1 MVATGVA
8 LNMKLLEGKKGRR
21 GLLARLGLA
30 FDDPAIEARFVDHY
44 VTKSLPVT
52 RLFLFVG
59 AISYY
64 GFFISDKIMDPVGGE
79 IAHMIRGFAV
89 APVFALAALLLS
101 TKIGKR
107 YQEILIVMI
116 YMLAQLGLTL
126 VYGVIAHGYD
136 YAAMGFVILL
146 MAANAAFAL
155 RTPYIV
161 LISAFALVT
170 TIIGH
175 LLADNARPQ
184 WIIINILA
192 MLTSITFSS
201 VAAHLRERAARRQ
214 FVTEEALNTARARVN
229 DLLHSMLPS
238 YVVQRIQ
245 SGETGIADSLG
256 EVAVIFANVG
266 NVADPNQGIGEAQ
279 LLRGLNQLF
288 SDFDREAERYGIDK
302 IKTIG
307 GSYMAVSGLAGQRAG
322 EDHVENAADF
332 ALALQ
337 AIVARVIEDTGYPV
351 KLRIGMHVGPV
362 VAGVIGVQ
370 RPVFDCWGES
380 VNLAARLE
388 SKAPLREILVSEST
402 YWRLKQKF
410 DVAFFADITLKG
422 IGRTK
427 SYCLK
432 RRHPGAS
439 EPRME
444 PIEMSIHG

>member
-1 MVATGVA
+1 MNMGVA
-8 LNMKLLEGKKGRR
+8 NTMDIKAEIKPRR
-21 GLLARLGLA
+21 AWLARLGLA
-30 FDDPAIEARFVDHY
+30 FEDPEIEARFVAYY

-52 RLFLFVG
+52 RLFLVVG

-79 IAHMIRGFAV
+79 IAHMVRGFAV
-89 APVFALAALLLS
+89 APVFALAALMLS
-101 TKIGKR
+101 TNLGRR
-107 YQEILIVMI
+107 YQELLITLI
-116 YMLAQLGLTL
+116 YMVAQLGLTL
-126 VYGVIAHGYD
+126 VYAVIAHGYD
-136 YAAMGFVILL
+136 YAAMAFVILL

-155 RTPYIV
+155 RTLYII

-201 VAAHLRERAARRQ
+201 VAAHLRERAARKQ
-214 FVTEEALNTARARVN
+214 FLTEEALSIARARVN

-266 NVADPNQGIGEAQ
+266 NVADPTQGIGEAQ
-279 LLRGLNQLF
+279 LLRGLNKLF
-288 SDFDREAERYGIDK
+288 SDFDREAARHGIDK

-337 AIVARVIEDTGYPV
+337 AIVARVIEETGYPV

-432 RRHPGAS
+432 GRHTKIPEAAADL
-439 EPRME
+439 P
-444 PIEMSIHG
+444 EMTIHG

>member
-1 MVATGVA
+1 MGIAETVDTADA
-8 LNMKLLEGKKGRR
+8 SKPRR
-21 GLLARLGLA
+21 ALLARIGLV
-30 FDDPAIEARFVDHY
+30 FDDPEAEARFFDY
-44 VTKSLPVT
+44 YIAKSLPVT
-52 RLFLFVG
+52 RLFLIVG

-79 IAHMIRGFAV
+79 TAHMIRGLII
-89 APVFALAALLLS
+89 APIFALAALLLA
-101 TKIGKR
+101 TRFGQR
-107 YQEILIVMI
+107 NQELLITFI
-116 YMLAQLGLTL
+116 YMVAQFGLTC

-146 MAANAAFAL
+146 MATNAAFAL
-155 RTPYIV
+155 RTPYIIF
-161 LISAFALVT
+161 ISLFAMVT

-192 MLTSITFSS
+192 MLTSIVFSS
-201 VAAHLRERAARRQ
+201 ISAHLRERAARQQ
-214 FVTEEALNTARARVN
+214 FVTEDALNASRARVN

-266 NVADPNQGIGEAQ
+266 NVADTSHGIAEAQ

-288 SDFDREAERYGIDK
+288 SDFDREADRYGIDK

-307 GSYMAVSGLAGQRAG
+307 GSYMAVSGLAGQRMG

-337 AIVARVIEDTGYPV
+337 AIVARVIEATGYPV
-351 KLRIGMHVGPV
+351 QLRIGMHVGPV

-410 DVAFFADITLKG
+410 DVAFAGDITLKG

-432 RRHPGAS
+432 GRRNRLNETPQPQSG
-439 EPRME
+439 MVVN
-444 PIEMSIHG
+444 G

>member
-1 MVATGVA
+1 MNMGVA
-8 LNMKLLEGKKGRR
+8 NTMEITGEVKPRR
-21 GLLARLGLA
+21 PWLARLGLA
-30 FDDPAIEARFVDHY
+30 FEDPEIETRFVAYY

-52 RLFLFVG
+52 RLFLVVG

-79 IAHMIRGFAV
+79 IAHMVRGFAV
-89 APVFALAALLLS
+89 APVFALAALMLS
-101 TKIGKR
+101 TNLGKR
-107 YQEILIVMI
+107 YQELLITLI
-116 YMLAQLGLTL
+116 YMVAQLGLTL
-126 VYGVIAHGYD
+126 VYAVIAHGYD
-136 YAAMGFVILL
+136 YAAMAFVILL

-155 RTPYIV
+155 RTPYII

-175 LLADNARPQ
+175 FLADNARPQ

-201 VAAHLRERAARRQ
+201 VAAHLRERAARKQ
-214 FVTEEALNTARARVN
+214 FLTEEALSVARARVN

-266 NVADPNQGIGEAQ
+266 NVADPTQGIGEAQ

-307 GSYMAVSGLAGQRAG
+307 GSYMAVSGLAGQRTG

-432 RRHPGAS
+432 GRHTKTS
-439 EPRME
+439 EAAADMP
-444 PIEMSIHG
+444 EMTIHG

>member
-1 MVATGVA
+1 MESSTDE
-8 LNMKLLEGKKGRR
+8 KPRR
-21 GLLARLGLA
+21 TILARLGLA
-30 FDDPAIEARFVDHY
+30 FDDPATEARFVAYY

-52 RLFLFVG
+52 RLFLVVG

-79 IAHMIRGFAV
+79 IAHMVRGFAV

-101 TKIGKR
+101 TNIGKR
-107 YQEILIVMI
+107 YQEMLIALI
-116 YMLAQLGLTL
+116 YAVGQLGLTL
-126 VYGVIAHGYD
+126 VYAVIAHGYD

-155 RTPYIV
+155 RTPYII

-175 LLADNARPQ
+175 VIADNARPQ

-192 MLTSITFSS
+192 MLTSIIFSS

-214 FVTEEALNTARARVN
+214 FLTEEALNVARARVN

-266 NVADPNQGIGEAQ
+266 NVADPTQGIGEAQ

-410 DVAFFADITLKG
+410 EVAFLAEVTLKG

-432 RRHPGAS
+432 ARHPNTA
-439 EPRME
+439 EM
-444 PIEMSIHG
+444 PIAPLEMSIHG

>member
-1 MVATGVA
+1 MAARAG
-8 LNMKLLEGKKGRR
+8 LNF
-21 GLLARLGLA
+21 A
-30 FDDPAIEARFVDHY
+30 DPAVEARFVAY
-44 VTKSLPVT
+44 YITKSLPVT
-52 RLFLFVG
+52 RLFLVVG

-89 APVFALAALLLS
+89 APVFALAALMLS
-101 TKIGKR
+101 TNIGRR
-107 YQEILIVMI
+107 YQEALVTTI

-126 VYGVIAHGYD
+126 VYSVIAHGYD

-155 RTPYIV
+155 RTPYIA
-161 LISAFALVT
+161 LISVFALVT
-170 TIIGH
+170 TIVGH

-192 MLTSITFSS
+192 LLTSITFSS
-201 VAAHLRERAARRQ
+201 VAAYLRERVARRQ
-214 FVTEEALNTARARVN
+214 FLTEEALSLARARVN

-256 EVAVIFANVG
+256 EVAVIFASVG
-266 NVADPNQGIGEAQ
+266 NVADPSQGIGEAQ
-279 LLRGLNQLF
+279 LLRGLNLLF
-288 SDFDREAERYGIDK
+288 SNFDREAERYGIDK

-307 GSYMAVSGLAGQRAG
+307 GSYMAVSGLAGQRVG

-337 AIVARVIEDTGYPV
+337 AIVARVVDDTGYPV
-351 KLRIGMHVGPV
+351 NLRIGMHVGPV

-410 DVAFFADITLKG
+410 DVTFFADVTLKG
-422 IGRTK
+422 IGRAK
-427 SYCLK
+427 SYCL
-432 RRHPGAS
+432 RGRHADS
-439 EPRME
+439 AET
-444 PIEMSIHG
+444 PINKLEMSIHG

>member
-1 MVATGVA
+1 MPKNGGAQAMESSAKERVRAT
-8 LNMKLLEGKKGRR
+8 
-21 GLLARLGLA
+21 LLARIGMT
-30 FDDPAIEARFVDHY
+30 FDDPAVEARFVAYY

-52 RLFLFVG
+52 RLFLIVG

-64 GFFISDKIMDPVGGE
+64 GFFISDKIMDPIGGE

-89 APVFALAALLLS
+89 APVFALAALLL
-101 TKIGKR
+101 TTNIGKR
-107 YQEILIVMI
+107 YQEMLITLI

-155 RTPYIV
+155 RTPYIIV
-161 LISAFALVT
+161 ISAFALVT

-214 FVTEEALNTARARVN
+214 FLTEEALNAARERVN

-256 EVAVIFANVG
+256 EVAVIFASVG
-266 NVADPNQGIGEAQ
+266 NVADPSQGIGEAQ

-337 AIVARVIEDTGYPV
+337 AIVARVIEATGYPV
-351 KLRIGMHVGPV
+351 NLRIGMHVGPV

-388 SKAPLREILVSEST
+388 SKAPLRKILVSEST

-410 DVAFFADITLKG
+410 EVAFVADITLKG

-432 RRHPGAS
+432 GRRANPSVLA
-439 EPRME
+439 ME
-444 PIEMSIHG
+444 PLAMSIHG

>member
-1 MVATGVA
+1 MDIADGV
-8 LNMKLLEGKKGRR
+8 KPRR
-21 GLLARLGLA
+21 GFLARIGLT
-30 FDDPAIEARFVDHY
+30 FDDPEIEARFVDYY

-52 RLFLFVG
+52 RLFLIVG

-89 APVFALAALLLS
+89 APVFALAALMLS
-101 TKIGKR
+101 TNIGKR
-107 YQEILIVMI
+107 YQEGLITLI
-116 YMLAQLGLTL
+116 YMVAQLGLTL

-136 YAAMGFVILL
+136 YAAMGFAILL

-155 RTPYIV
+155 RTPYIAI
-161 LISAFALVT
+161 ISVFALVT

-175 LLADNARPQ
+175 LLAANARPQ
-184 WIIINILA
+184 WIIINILTV
-192 MLTSITFSS
+192 LTCITFSS

-214 FVTEEALNTARARVN
+214 FLTEEALSVARARVN

-266 NVADPNQGIGEAQ
+266 NVADPTQGIGEAQ

-337 AIVARVIEDTGYPV
+337 AIVARVIEATGYPV

-410 DVAFFADITLKG
+410 DVAFFNDITLKG

-432 RRHPGAS
+432 GRHPNAS
-439 EPRME
+439 DRALEPFK
-444 PIEMSIHG
+444 MSVHG

>member
-1 MVATGVA
+1 MRTTDKG
-8 LNMKLLEGKKGRR
+8 KLRR
-21 GLLARLGLA
+21 GFLARIGLA
-30 FDDPAIEARFVDHY
+30 FDDPETEARFLAYY
-44 VTKSLPVT
+44 VTKSLPVA
-52 RLFLFVG
+52 RLFLIVG

-64 GFFISDKIMDPVGGE
+64 GFFISDKIMDPVAGE
-79 IAHMIRGFAV
+79 IAHMIRGFVV
-89 APVFALAALLLS
+89 APVFGLAALMLS
-101 TKIGKR
+101 TTIGQR
-107 YQEILIVMI
+107 YQEALITLI
-116 YMLAQLGLTL
+116 YMVGQLGLTL
-126 VYGVIAHGYD
+126 IYGVIAHGYD
-136 YAAMGFVILL
+136 YAAMGFVLLL
-146 MAANAAFAL
+146 MAANAGFSL
-155 RTPYIV
+155 RTPYII
-161 LISAFALVT
+161 LISAFALAT

-175 LLADNARPQ
+175 LIADNARPQ

-192 MLTSITFSS
+192 MLTSIIFSS

-214 FVTEEALNTARARVN
+214 FLTEEALNASRARVN

-266 NVADPNQGIGEAQ
+266 NVADTSHGIAEAQ

-307 GSYMAVSGLAGQRAG
+307 GSYMAVSGLAGQRMD

-337 AIVARVIEDTGYPV
+337 AIVARVIETTGYPV
-351 KLRIGMHVGPV
+351 QLRIGMHVGPV

-410 DVAFFADITLKG
+410 DVAFAGDITLKG

-432 RRHPGAS
+432 GRRNRVNETAETHP
-439 EPRME
+439 
-444 PIEMSIHG
+444 EMTVNE

>member
-1 MVATGVA
+1 MTSSTEE
-8 LNMKLLEGKKGRR
+8 KPRETLLSRF
-21 GLLARLGLA
+21 GLA
-30 FDDPAIEARFVDHY
+30 FDDPALEARFVDYY

-52 RLFLFVG
+52 RLFLVVG

-64 GFFISDKIMDPVGGE
+64 GFFISDKIMDPLGGE

-101 TKIGKR
+101 TNIGKR
-107 YQEILIVMI
+107 YQETLIVMI
-116 YMLAQLGLTL
+116 YMVAQLGLTM

-146 MAANAAFAL
+146 MATNAAFAL
-155 RTPYIV
+155 RTVYIMF
-161 LISAFALVT
+161 ISIFALAT

-175 LLADNARPQ
+175 LIADNARPD

-201 VAAHLRERAARRQ
+201 SATHLRERAARRQ
-214 FVTEEALNTARARVN
+214 FLTEEALSQARARVN

-288 SDFDREAERYGIDK
+288 SDFDREADRYGIDK

-307 GSYMAVSGLAGQRAG
+307 GSYMAVSGLSGQRAG

-337 AIVARVIEDTGYPV
+337 AIVERVIEATGYPV

-432 RRHPGAS
+432 GRHLAPS
-439 EPRME
+439 KTLVEPLE
-444 PIEMSIHG
+444 VTIHA

>member
-1 MVATGVA
+1 MESSTEE
-8 LNMKLLEGKKGRR
+8 KPRR
-21 GLLARLGLA
+21 LWLARIGLT
-30 FDDPAIEARFVDHY
+30 FDDPAIEARFVAY
-44 VTKSLPVT
+44 YITKSLPVT
-52 RLFLFVG
+52 RLFLIVG

-101 TKIGKR
+101 TNIGKR
-107 YQEILIVMI
+107 YQETLIVMI
-116 YMLAQLGLTL
+116 YMLAQIGLTL

-155 RTPYIV
+155 RTPYIII
-161 LISAFALVT
+161 ISAFALVT

-175 LLADNARPQ
+175 VLANNARPQ
-184 WIIINILA
+184 WITINILA

-214 FVTEEALNTARARVN
+214 FLTEEALNTARARVN

-256 EVAVIFANVG
+256 EVAVIFASVG
-266 NVADPNQGIGEAQ
+266 NVADPTQGIGEAQ

-288 SDFDREAERYGIDK
+288 SDFDRAAERYGIDK

-337 AIVARVIEDTGYPV
+337 AIVAQVIEATGYPV

-410 DVAFFADITLKG
+410 DVCFFADITLKG

-432 RRHPGAS
+432 GRHPHRS
-439 EPRME
+439 ETPAALLE
-444 PIEMSIHG
+444 VSIHG

>member
-1 MVATGVA
+1 MESSTDE
-8 LNMKLLEGKKGRR
+8 KPRR
-21 GLLARLGLA
+21 TILARLGMA
-30 FDDPAIEARFVDHY
+30 FDDPAMEARFVAYY

-52 RLFLFVG
+52 RLFLVVG

-101 TKIGKR
+101 TNIGKL
-107 YQEILIVMI
+107 YQEILITLI
-116 YMLAQLGLTL
+116 YAVAQLGLTL
-126 VYGVIAHGYD
+126 VYAVIANGYD

-155 RTPYIV
+155 RTPYII
-161 LISAFALVT
+161 LISAFAIIT

-214 FVTEEALNTARARVN
+214 FLTEEALNVARTRVN

-266 NVADPNQGIGEAQ
+266 NVADPTQGIGEAQ

-410 DVAFFADITLKG
+410 EVTFLADITLKG

-432 RRHPGAS
+432 ARHPNTS
-439 EPRME
+439 ET
-444 PIEMSIHG
+444 PIAPLEMSIHG

>member
-1 MVATGVA
+1 MPAQDVTSRYQR
-8 LNMKLLEGKKGRR
+8 LLERI
-21 GLLARLGLA
+21 GLA
-30 FDDPAIEARFVDHY
+30 FADPAKEARFFDYY
-44 VTKSLPVT
+44 VAASLPVT
-52 RLFLFVG
+52 RLFLIVG

-64 GFFISDKIMDPVGGE
+64 AFFISDKIMDPVGGE
-79 IAHMIRGFAV
+79 IAHMIRGFVV
-89 APVFALAALLLS
+89 APVFALAALLLM
-101 TKIGKR
+101 TRTGKR
-107 YQEILIVMI
+107 YQEPLIVMI
-116 YMLAQLGLTL
+116 YLIAQLGLVT
-126 VYGVIAHGYD
+126 VYGVIDHGYD

-146 MAANAAFAL
+146 MAANAAFSL
-155 RTPYIV
+155 RTTYV
-161 LISAFALVT
+161 ALISLLSLVT
-170 TIIGH
+170 TVVGH
-175 LLADNARPQ
+175 LIADNARPH

-192 MLTSITFSS
+192 IITSITFSS
-201 VAAHLRERAARRQ
+201 TAAHLRERAARKR
-214 FVTEEALNTARARVN
+214 FLTDEALSAARARVD
-229 DLLHSMLPS
+229 DLLHSMLPT

-266 NVADPNQGIGEAQ
+266 NVADPKQGVDEAQ

-307 GSYMAVSGLAGQRAG
+307 GSYMAVSGLAGQRQH

-332 ALALQ
+332 ALAIQ
-337 AIVARVIEDTGYPV
+337 AIVKRVIETTGYPV
-351 KLRIGMHVGPV
+351 PLRIGMHVGPV

-388 SKAPLREILVSEST
+388 SKAPLCEILVSESS
-402 YWRLKQKF
+402 YWRLRQKF
-410 DVAFFADITLKG
+410 EVSFHQDITLKG

-432 RRHPGAS
+432 GRRQLVRSAIADTR
-439 EPRME
+439 ELAF
-444 PIEMSIHG
+444 HG

>member
-1 MVATGVA
+1 MGVVQTMEA
-8 LNMKLLEGKKGRR
+8 SDGGKPRQA
-21 GLLARLGLA
+21 LLARIGLN
-30 FDDPAIEARFVDHY
+30 FDDPAVEARFVDY
-44 VTKSLPVT
+44 YITKSLPVT
-52 RLFLFVG
+52 RLFLVFG

-64 GFFISDKIMDPVGGE
+64 GFFISDKIMDPIGGE

-89 APVFALAALLLS
+89 APVFGLAALLLS
-101 TKIGKR
+101 TNIGRR
-107 YQEILIVMI
+107 YQEMLITLI
-116 YMLAQLGLTL
+116 YVVGQIGLTL

-155 RTPYIV
+155 RTPYLV
-161 LISAFALVT
+161 LISIFALAT
-170 TIIGH
+170 TVIGH

-214 FVTEEALNTARARVN
+214 FLTEEALGVARERVN

-256 EVAVIFANVG
+256 EVAVIFASVG
-266 NVADPNQGIGEAQ
+266 NVADPSQGIGEAQ

-288 SDFDREAERYGIDK
+288 ADFDGEAERYGIDK

-337 AIVARVIEDTGYPV
+337 AIVARVIEETGYPV

-410 DVAFFADITLKG
+410 DVGFFADIALKG

-432 RRHPGAS
+432 GRHPNRS
-439 EPRME
+439 ETFGE
-444 PIEMSIHG
+444 PVEMSIHG

>member
-1 MVATGVA
+1 
-8 LNMKLLEGKKGRR
+8 LL
-21 GLLARLGLA
+21 
-30 FDDPAIEARFVDHY
+30 
-44 VTKSLPVT
+44 
-52 RLFLFVG
+52 
-59 AISYY
+59 
-64 GFFISDKIMDPVGGE
+64 
-79 IAHMIRGFAV
+79 
-89 APVFALAALLLS
+89 
-101 TKIGKR
+101 
-107 YQEILIVMI
+107 
-116 YMLAQLGLTL
+116 
-126 VYGVIAHGYD
+126 
-136 YAAMGFVILL
+136 
-146 MAANAAFAL
+146 AANA
-155 RTPYIV
+155 
-161 LISAFALVT
+161 
-170 TIIGH
+170 
-175 LLADNARPQ
+175 RPH
-184 WIIINILA
+184 WIIINILTV
-192 MLTSITFSS
+192 LTCITFSS

-214 FVTEEALNTARARVN
+214 FLTEEALNVARARVN
-229 DLLHSMLPS
+229 DLLHAMLPS

-266 NVADPNQGIGEAQ
+266 NVADPTQGIGEAQ

-337 AIVARVIEDTGYPV
+337 AIVTRVIETTGYPV

-410 DVAFFADITLKG
+410 DVAFFNDITLKG

-432 RRHPGAS
+432 GRHPKAS
-439 EPRME
+439 DMALEPFKV
-444 PIEMSIHG
+444 SVHG

>member
-1 MVATGVA
+1 MG
-8 LNMKLLEGKKGRR
+8 LSDWKKSRR

-30 FDDPAIEARFVDHY
+30 FDDPEIEARFVAYY

-52 RLFLFVG
+52 RLFLVVG

-79 IAHMIRGFAV
+79 IAHMVRGFAV
-89 APVFALAALLLS
+89 APVFALAALMLS
-101 TKIGKR
+101 TNLGKR
-107 YQEILIVMI
+107 YQEMLITLI
-116 YMLAQLGLTL
+116 YVVGQIGLTL
-126 VYGVIAHGYD
+126 VYAVIAHGYD
-136 YAAMGFVILL
+136 YAAMAFVILL

-155 RTPYIV
+155 RTPYII
-161 LISAFALVT
+161 LISAFALMT

-201 VAAHLRERAARRQ
+201 VAAHLRERAARKQ
-214 FVTEEALNTARARVN
+214 FLTEEALNIARARVN

-266 NVADPNQGIGEAQ
+266 NVADPTQGIGEAQ

-337 AIVARVIEDTGYPV
+337 AIVARVIEETGYPV

-432 RRHPGAS
+432 GRNTKTPGAAA
-439 EPRME
+439 ELP
-444 PIEMSIHG
+444 EMTIHG

>member
-1 MVATGVA
+1 MLPANGSS
-8 LNMKLLEGKKGRR
+8 KPDS
-21 GLLARLGLA
+21 LLARLGLEFA
-30 FDDPAIEARFVDHY
+30 DPEIEARFVAY
-44 VTKSLPVT
+44 YITKSLPVT
-52 RLFLFVG
+52 RLFLVVG

-89 APVFALAALLLS
+89 APVFALAALMLS
-101 TKIGKR
+101 TSIGR
-107 YQEILIVMI
+107 RCQEWLITLI
-116 YMLAQLGLTL
+116 YMVGQLGLTL
-126 VYGVIAHGYD
+126 VYGMIAHGYD

-155 RTPYIV
+155 RTPYIIF
-161 LISAFALVT
+161 ISAFALVT

-175 LLADNARPQ
+175 VIADNARPQ

-192 MLTSITFSS
+192 VLTSITFSS
-201 VAAHLRERAARRQ
+201 IAAHLRERAARRQ
-214 FVTEEALNTARARVN
+214 FLTEEALSVARARVN

-266 NVADPNQGIGEAQ
+266 NVADPTQGIGEAQ

-288 SDFDREAERYGIDK
+288 SDFDHEAQRYGIDK

-337 AIVARVIEDTGYPV
+337 AIVARVIEETGYPV

-388 SKAPLREILVSEST
+388 SKAPLREILVSESS

-410 DVAFFADITLKG
+410 DVAFVADITLKG

-432 RRHPGAS
+432 GRHSKISETAS
-439 EPRME
+439 DPL
-444 PIEMSIHG
+444 EMMIHD